1 MRRPSL
7 SRLGT
12 CVHDLVPGPSGTLV
26 GCGCGH
32 LCPAQHGG
40 GERYHSGHWA
50 PGTQDLEVRP
60 CPARLPR
67 RLGRLT
73 GLCAERRPLS
83 VMAPGREDRLP
94 RQACGGEGRAA
105 CRSSPPRGGP
115 ALQPRSSEVHPSPTC
130 SPFSFL
136 VGLELQSEVCG
147 LHPPPCFPETAPNQT
162 PGSPPPAH
170 LSQGPVYAPPPG

>member
-1 MRRPSL
+1 MFSCFTDSRGKLSAGLRLSAEVPCGGPDGLWVRRPSL

-32 LCPAQHGG
+32 LCPAQRGG

-73 GLCAERRPLS
+73 GLCTERRPLS

-94 RQACGGEGRAA
+94 
-105 CRSSPPRGGP
+105 CRGLRRGGAGSLP
-115 ALQPRSSEVHPSPTC
+115 QLPSPRWAG
-130 SPFSFL
+130 SPAPLFRGAPL
-136 VGLELQSEVCG
+136 PHLQSIF
-147 LHPPPCFPETAPNQT
+147 L
-162 PGSPPPAH
+162 PGGTGAA
-170 LSQGPVYAPPPG
+170 V